1 MNAETESGESRDYSE
16 ASDAERVRELILR
29 LGLSQR
35 AAARELEIGER
46 DMRAYCAGQPVPR
59 VVLLALERLVDMQS
73 QVADPP
79 DILGT

>member
-1 MNAETESGESRDYSE
+1 MNAETEPGESRDYSE

-46 DMRAYCAGQPVPR
+46 DMRGYCSGKPVPR
-59 VVLLALERLVDMQS
+59 VVLLVL
-73 QVADPP
+73 
-79 DILGT
+79 